1 MKKMSG
7 SYLNFFVNHALKG
20 MHFEKRSALVLEMVF
35 SGEMFDEAGTSVGKD
50 FVTKE
55 VQKEITAWRLCKAR
69 DMAHQGCLNLQG
81 IEAVRRS
88 QELEKGEQGFIHSK
102 SAVWREGDELL
113 KKVGYPMFSP
123 THSEYE
129 YGKVFYL
136 YFEGVIRF
144 VLRDNKLLEISI
156 RESVELAFSV
166 DAGSLSQG
174 TSHIFG
180 GCKNVDPRSR
190 KNGKLI
196 FIEEDENS
204 EFTYKNIQS
213 NRNVYMMIMAYSKDR
228 KTLYQN
234 FFSDWFSFINK
245 IKT

>member
-1 MKKMSG
+1 M
-7 SYLNFFVNHALKG
+7 
-20 MHFEKRSALVLEMVF
+20 
-35 SGEMFDEAGTSVGKD
+35 
-50 FVTKE
+50 
-55 VQKEITAWRLCKAR
+55 R
-69 DMAHQGCLNLQG
+69 DN
-81 IEAVRRS
+81 
-88 QELEKGEQGFIHSK
+88 
-102 SAVWREGDELL
+102 ELL
-113 KKVGYPMFSP
+113 
-123 THSEYE
+123 H
-129 YGKVFYL
+129 
-136 YFEGVIRF
+136 IA
-144 VLRDNKLLEISI
+144 I

-213 NRNVYMMIMAYSKDR
+213 NRNVYLMIMAYSKDR
-228 KTLYQN
+228 KTPYQN

-245 IKT
+245 IKTEGLPYRDPQNPAIKPIKVRIPQDVSSIQKSLSLGGACKACDIFCHMCTCRNY